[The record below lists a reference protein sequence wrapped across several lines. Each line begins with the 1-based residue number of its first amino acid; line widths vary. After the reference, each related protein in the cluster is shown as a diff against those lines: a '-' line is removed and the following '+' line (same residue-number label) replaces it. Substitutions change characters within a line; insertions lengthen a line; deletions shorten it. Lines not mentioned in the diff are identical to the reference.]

1 MSGLVTSTVDTEGA
15 PGGAT
20 TVPTSQSSGTDAE
33 TSVSR
38 PGGKTGA
45 APTPVGETA
54 GPTPDTEGA
63 SGGTAAASLMFPAV
77 TATPT
82 TLLTNSGTP
91 DVYPAYRAPLATA
104 AGSTSDTTHT
114 QDPTTNGLPPSNS
127 PGTLMTSTIDCSSIG
142 AAPGP
147 VGGVPAA
154 PTGVSAADGPRSATV
169 SWTGVANPDNATNK
183 ITGYVILGSTGGTTF
198 APANATS
205 AVVTNLVPGQDYTF
219 QVAARCAA
227 GLGPFSTASNAADPW
242 DPDEPDAELP
252 AGLNAYWASEPI
264 YHSDGTIV
272 PGSWGR
278 PTAPTNVVEATGG
291 SAGHVTVTWTA
302 STSGAPSGGYSV
314 AITDATTHVTTTQAV
329 SGSTLTYTFSGL
341 TSGHNVTTVVTAIG
355 QLASTASTASAAF
368 AVP

>member
-20 TVPTSQSSGTDAE
+20 TVPTSQSDGKDVE
-33 TSVSR
+33 TSISY

-45 APTPVGETA
+45 APMPVGETA
-54 GPTPDTEGA
+54 GPTPDTEA
-63 SGGTAAASLMFPAV
+63 AQGGEAASELTPGL

-82 TLLTNSGTP
+82 TLLTNSGAP

-154 PTGVSAADGPRSATV
+154 PTGVTAVDGPRSVTV

-183 ITGYVILGSTGGTTF
+183 VIDYVILGSTGGTTF
-198 APANATS
+198 AGANATS
-205 AVVTNLVPGQDYTF
+205 VVVQNLVPGESYTF
-219 QVAARCAA
+219 QVAARSAA
-227 GLGPFSTASNAADPW
+227 GMGPYSTASAAATPY
-242 DPDEPDAELP
+242 DPDEPDVNRP

-302 STSGAPSGGYSV
+302 PTSGNPSGGYSV

-329 SGSTLTYTFSGL
+329 AGNVTTYTFSGL
-341 TSGHNVTTVVTAIG
+341 TTGHNVTTVVTAIG
-355 QLASTASTASAAF
+355 QLANTASAASAAF